1 MVGVDLTPERFE
13 AGERPA
19 REAGVAVEWVEGDA
33 EDLPFDNES
42 FDVVFSSF
50 GAMFAPRHE
59 VTAAE
64 MARVLRRGGRLGL
77 CNWTPEG
84 IQGDFFRPLGAHLPP
99 PPDFAQPPLAWGS
112 EGHVRESFV
121 GTGRTLEF
129 ERDAVAL
136 PYESGDEAFEFG
148 ASNFGPLIAASGAG
162 AAGSVGGP
170 AREGHPDLRL
180 RRASGIPHGS
190 GTEVMSMATQET
202 GMGFHA
208 QRRRLP
214 RHRRLPLAGGE
225 ELLHPPLGVA
235 LVSLSSRFV
244 GSSPRSKASQASV
257 AVAGRRAGAS

>member
-13 AGERPA
+13 AGERLA

-42 FDVVFSSF
+42 FDVVLSSF

-84 IQGDFFRPLGAHLPP
+84 IQGDFFRALGAHLPP

-112 EGHVRESFV
+112 EGHVRELFV
-121 GTGRTLEF
+121 GTGVTLEF

-148 ASNFGPLIAASGAG
+148 ASNFGPLIMLRQVLEPQGAWAGLREKVIQIYDSGA
-162 AAGSVGGP
+162 P
-170 AREGHPDLRL
+170 AEYL
-180 RRASGIPHGS
+180 I
-190 GTEVMSMATQET
+190 V
-202 GMGFHA
+202 
-208 QRRRLP
+208 
-214 RHRRLPLAGGE
+214 
-225 ELLHPPLGVA
+225 LGRK
-235 LVSLSSRFV
+235 S
-244 GSSPRSKASQASV
+244 
-257 AVAGRRAGAS
+257 